1 MKKLFVFLA
10 LIALVA
16 SVNAQYRV
24 HTSDM
29 FTVSGDMTSKYI
41 GQASDTVNG
50 ESDAEYIT
58 FKMNFD
64 GPYLYQVQADLDE
77 ISGSATAQA
86 ILEGSNDN
94 SHWVVIDSLATY
106 GKSTIDVQPLADDG
120 TVYIG
125 DVSTGA
131 IWKYLRVKLVISTT
145 GKWDFNYLIVRAV
158 GKND

>member
-24 HTSDM
+24 STSDM
-29 FTVSGDMTSKYI
+29 FTVSGDMPVKYT

-50 ESDAEYIT
+50 SSDAEYIT

-64 GPYLYQVQADLDE
+64 GPYLYQVEADLDE
-77 ISGSATAQA
+77 IDGSADGQA

-94 SHWVVIDSLATY
+94 SHWTVIDSLATY
-106 GKSTIDVQPLADDG
+106 GASTIDVQPLSADG

-131 IWKYLRVKLVISTT
+131 IWRYLRVKLVISAD